1 MQTLRIW
8 VATLVCCASINIVS
22 AGASAQQTYPSK
34 PIQMIVS
41 YPAGGSTDTIARL
54 FAAKLSQEMGQP
66 VVVDNKPGAGTNI
79 GSNIVANAK
88 PDGYTVL
95 FGGGTPTLN
104 AVFGPVPAFDPIDDF
119 QPVSVIA
126 RVPFVIATRT
136 DSAFANVQE
145 MISKS
150 RAAPGKY
157 TISSAQLSLYVELM
171 KHRAQ
176 APLLHVPY
184 KGGAQATND
193 VIGGQ
198 IDTVF
203 SLVPVV
209 LGYLQSERLTALAVT
224 SKERNSAL
232 PSVPALHE
240 LGVDLDLSVW
250 FGLLA
255 PANTPA
261 HIVQAL
267 GDATRRISQDDAFS
281 KKLADIGAQAAF
293 STPAELTEQM
303 KQESQQWN
311 QLAESIPQLRQAA
324 KQR

>member
-1 MQTLRIW
+1 MQALRVWI
-8 VATLVCCASINIVS
+8 ATLVCCVS
-22 AGASAQQTYPSK
+22 GHIAHASASGQEAYPAK
-34 PIQMIVS
+34 PIHMIVS

-54 FAAKLSQEMGQP
+54 FAAKLSQVTGQP
-66 VVVDNKPGAGTNI
+66 VVVDNKPGAATNI
-79 GSNIVANAK
+79 GANIVANAK

-104 AVFGPVPAFDPIDDF
+104 AVFGPVPSFDPLDDF
-119 QPVSVIA
+119 EPVSVIA
-126 RVPFVIATRT
+126 RVPFVIATRS
-136 DSAFANVQE
+136 DSAFANVQD

-150 RAAPGKY
+150 RASPGKY

-171 KHRAQ
+171 KHRVQ

-198 IDTVF
+198 IDAVF

-209 LGYLQSERLTALAVT
+209 LSYLQSERLTALAVT
-224 SKERNSAL
+224 SNERNPAL
-232 PSVPALHE
+232 PSVPALRE
-240 LGVDLDLSVW
+240 LGIDWDLSVW

-255 PANTPA
+255 PDDTPA

-267 GDATRRISQDDAFS
+267 ADATRQVVQDAAVVEQ
-281 KKLADIGAQAAF
+281 LAGIGAQAAF
-293 STPAELTEQM
+293 SSPGQLSEQM

-311 QLAESIPQLRQAA
+311 QLAESIPELRQAA

>member
-1 MQTLRIW
+1 MQALRIW
-8 VATLVCCASINIVS
+8 IATLVCCVS
-22 AGASAQQTYPSK
+22 VNTAYADASAQEVYPTK

-54 FAAKLSQEMGQP
+54 FAAKLSQITGQS
-66 VVVDNKPGAGTNI
+66 VVVDNKPGAATNI

-104 AVFGPVPAFDPIDDF
+104 AVFGPVPSFNPIDDF
-119 QPVSVIA
+119 QPISVIA

-145 MISKS
+145 MIGKS
-150 RAAPGKY
+150 RATPGKY

-232 PSVPALHE
+232 PSVPALQE
-240 LGVDLDLSVW
+240 LGVNLDLSVW
-250 FGLLA
+250 FGLLV
-255 PANTPA
+255 PADTPA
-261 HIVQAL
+261 HIVKAL
-267 GDATRRISQDDAFS
+267 GDATRRVVQDDAFS
-281 KKLADIGAQAAF
+281 KKLAEIGGQAAF
-293 STPAELTEQM
+293 SSPAQLREQM
-303 KQESQQWN
+303 QQESQQWN
-311 QLAESIPQLRQAA
+311 QLAESVPQLRQAA

>member
-1 MQTLRIW
+1 MQALRIW
-8 VATLVCCASINIVS
+8 IATLVCCVS
-22 AGASAQQTYPSK
+22 VNTTYADASAQEAYPSK

-54 FAAKLSQEMGQP
+54 FAEKLGQVTGQP
-66 VVVDNKPGAGTNI
+66 VVVENKPGAATNI
-79 GSNIVANAK
+79 GANLVANAK

-104 AVFGPVPAFDPIDDF
+104 AVFGPIPSFDPIDDF

-126 RVPFVIATRT
+126 KVPFVIATRT

-150 RAAPGKY
+150 RATPGKY

-176 APLLHVPY
+176 APMLHVPY

-209 LGYLQSERLTALAVT
+209 LGYLQSARLTALAVT
-224 SKERNSAL
+224 SKERNAAL

-250 FGLLA
+250 FGLL
-255 PANTPA
+255 TPA
-261 HIVQAL
+261 DTPAPIVQTLA
-267 GDATRRISQDDAFS
+267 DATRRIAQDAAFS
-281 KKLADIGAQAAF
+281 RRLADIGAQATF
-293 STPAELTEQM
+293 SSPAQLNEQM
-303 KQESQQWN
+303 KQESQQWK
-311 QLAESIPQLRQAA
+311 QLAESVPQLRQAA